1 MMGIENDT
9 RQKEEA
15 LLHTTKELSLALM
28 GIENDTR
35 HRREG
40 RGKESIK

>member
-15 LLHTTKELSLALM
+15 LLHTTKEFSLALM
-28 GIENDTR
+28 GIENNTR
-35 HRREG
+35 RKWETHA
-40 RGKESIK
+40 